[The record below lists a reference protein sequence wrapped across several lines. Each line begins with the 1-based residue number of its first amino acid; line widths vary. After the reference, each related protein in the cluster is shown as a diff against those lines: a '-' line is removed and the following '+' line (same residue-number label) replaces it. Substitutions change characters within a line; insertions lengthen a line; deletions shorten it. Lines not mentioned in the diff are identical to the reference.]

1 MSFLFSQTR
10 VCLTL
15 YLILIVLELRAQ
27 DSTVYYKASITAAGA
42 TAQTPF
48 WQYANQYGSIPTN
61 GNFGIVDAGIYKVY
75 NPNNPRTFQWSAGVQ
90 GIASYGRS
98 ENVFLSDLYAAVKL
112 GKVEILAGQK
122 RMIAGLTDTTL
133 TSGSLP
139 MAGNARPYPRIQIAI
154 AEYLPLYFTNNFVS
168 LKFTYSDG
176 YLGASR
182 INYGSAPHVPDT
194 YLHQKQLY
202 FRLGNA
208 SHRFRIYLGGNHQ
221 AMWGSEDK
229 IIPLY
234 RLGMLKAYWYTISGK
249 TLDYRK
255 VGNHFGTFDIGGE
268 WYGKDWK
275 FFLYRQ
281 NIYETG
287 SLFRTT
293 NFEDGLNGLS
303 VKRLKP
309 LPKGSSYFA
318 FHSFILE
325 VIGTRNQTNQYPISG
340 LAIFEKSNYF
350 NSYLYQ
356 RGWSYYGSGI
366 GTPLAPASAH
376 TDSELPRNR
385 AEFTN
390 NNRFWAFHTGATAT
404 WMHLKLA
411 FRGTYS
417 RNSGSYL
424 TPFDKVKQQVSLSLN
439 VEKNINIL
447 RGCSVFSAL
456 SSDIGDLYPNTYGLS
471 IGLRKSG
478 FLD

>member
-1 MSFLFSQTR
+1 MSFLFSQSR
-10 VCLTL
+10 VCLAL

-75 NPNNPRTFQWSAGVQ
+75 NPNNPRKFQWSAGVQ

-139 MAGNARPYPRIQIAI
+139 MAGNARPYPRIQVAI
-154 AEYLPLYFTNNFVS
+154 EDYLPLYFTNNFVS

-176 YLGASR
+176 YLGGGG
-182 INYGSAPHVPDT
+182 INYGSAPYVQDI

-202 FRLGNA
+202 FRLGNK
-208 SHRFRIYLGGNHQ
+208 SHRYRIYLGGNHQ
-221 AMWGSEDK
+221 AMWGSEDE

-234 RLGMLKAYWYTISGK
+234 KLGMLKAYWYTISGK
-249 TLDYRK
+249 TLDYKK

-268 WYGKDWK
+268 WYGKNWK
-275 FFLYRQ
+275 FFIYRQ
-281 NIYETG
+281 NIFETG

-293 NFEDGLNGLS
+293 NFEDGLNGIS

-325 VIGTRNQTNQYPISG
+325 VIGTRNQTNQYPISE
-340 LAIFEKSNYF
+340 LALFKDANYY
-350 NSYLYQ
+350 NSYLYR
-356 RGWSYYGSGI
+356 RGWSYYGSGM
-366 GTPLAPASAH
+366 GTPLAPASAN
-376 TDSELPRNR
+376 TNSELPRNKV
-385 AEFTN
+385 EFTN

-417 RNSGSYL
+417 RNYGSYL
-424 TPFDKVKQQVSLSLN
+424 TPFDRVRQQVSLSLN

-447 RGCSVFSAL
+447 RGCSVYSAL
-456 SSDIGDLYPNTYGLS
+456 SSDIGDLYPTTYGLS
-471 IGLRKSG
+471 VGLRKSG